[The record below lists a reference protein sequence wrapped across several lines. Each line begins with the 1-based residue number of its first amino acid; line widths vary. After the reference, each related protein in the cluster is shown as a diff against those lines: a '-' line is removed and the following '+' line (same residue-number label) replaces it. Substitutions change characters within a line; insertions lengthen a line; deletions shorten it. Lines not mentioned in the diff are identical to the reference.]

1 MRGELEAI
9 RFEIWHALMERTGRT
24 EETSGFLS
32 KPPHPSPRPS
42 PLRGERETLRPAS
55 SELSGERRMQ

>member
-9 RFEIWHALMERTGRT
+9 RFEIWYALMERTERT
-24 EETSGFLS
+24 EEIAHLLS

-42 PLRGERETLRPAS
+42 PLRGERESARRS
-55 SELSGERRMQ
+55 LSGGSNERTAQ